1 MHIFSLEFLGRFNLE
16 VIVKGWIVGRCVAA
30 FNNSTQFSF
39 LLLFSWLIIEKVIL
53 MKDIKNILE
62 YLEYHCSEIF
72 PKDFYR
78 LIFPKGELEQKGQYV
93 NGKYNA
99 IAISI
104 SSKKIQRYTVTD
116 DLDIVDQLCQ
126 SNDFSIMAPISYI
139 GKSRKSKN
147 ARFLYALA
155 FDLDGLKPD
164 IVDGVP
170 IGIRTLFWQFDGY
183 GPSGYLPKPT
193 MIVMSGTGVHLY
205 YVFEKPIRLFP
216 NVIKQL
222 ENYKRRLTW
231 QLWTQGVSDFPDQV
245 QYESL
250 FQGFRMPGTA
260 TKQGTRARAFVVDQG
275 DKVTMEY
282 MNQFVP
288 EQYRTTNFS
297 YKGSLTLAKAKE
309 KYPEWYHKR
318 IVTKTPRGSWKAS
331 RAVYDWW
338 KGKIVDKAKD
348 GHRYWCIMVL
358 ATYAKKCGISK
369 QELEKDAFEMF
380 DMLFYRG
387 VRPDNPF
394 MKEDI
399 KAALRAYDDNY
410 VTYPIDTIIH
420 RTGIFIEKNKRNWR
434 KREQHLQLA
443 RGIRE
448 LKVQMGESVFGGGRP
463 NAEQQVKEWKEA
475 HPNGKKADCIR
486 ETGLSKPTVYKWW
499 STEK

>member
-1 MHIFSLEFLGRFNLE
+1 
-16 VIVKGWIVGRCVAA
+16 
-30 FNNSTQFSF
+30 
-39 LLLFSWLIIEKVIL
+39 
-53 MKDIKNILE
+53 MKNIKNTLE
-62 YLEYHCSEIF
+62 YLEHHCDEISS
-72 PKDFYR
+72 KDFYR
-78 LIFPKGELEQKGQYV
+78 LIFPKGELEKKGEYV

-99 IAISI
+99 IAVSI
-104 SSKKIQRYTVTD
+104 SLNKIKRYTVTD
-116 DLDIVDQLCQ
+116 DLDVVDQLCQ

-139 GKSRKSKN
+139 GKSRKSGN
-147 ARFLYALA
+147 ARLLYALA

-164 IVDGVP
+164 IIDGVP
-170 IGIRTLFWQFDGY
+170 IGIRTLFWQFDGR

-250 FQGFRMPGTA
+250 FQGFRMPGTV
-260 TKQGTRARAFVVDQG
+260 TKQGTRVRAFVVDQG

-282 MNQFVP
+282 MNHFVP

-297 YKGSLTLAKAKE
+297 YKGSLTLAQAKE
-309 KYPEWYHKR
+309 KYPEWYNKR
-318 IVTKTPRGSWKAS
+318 IVKKAPRGCWTAS

-338 KGKIVDKAKD
+338 RAKIFHQAKD
-348 GHRYWCIMVL
+348 GHRYWSIMVL

-380 DMLFYRG
+380 DTLFYRG

-394 MKEDI
+394 TKEDI

-410 VTYPIDTIIH
+410 ITYPIDTIVH
-420 RTGIFIEKNKRNWR
+420 RTGIFIEKNKRNGR
-434 KREQHLQLA
+434 SRALH
-443 RGIRE
+443 
-448 LKVQMGESVFGGGRP
+448 VQYMNLNRQFKFQNGECTNGGRP
-463 NAEQQVKEWKEA
+463 KGSGTAERKVIEWQEA

-499 STEK
+499 SKEK